1 MVPIIDTLPSTQTNS
16 AKEDGDIAQENYF
29 SSEMFQDLKN
39 QRTIFEP
46 DASRSEKSLKAN
58 QPKNFS
64 YPKKKFGKEER
75 SFLPSWYDKWAWLH
89 YDEAEDSAYCIIYII
104 YCIVYC
110 IVYYEI
116 TKLVKFSP
124 KLDSHLRKIHK
135 EEYYENEES
144 CSSKFTTLRLFSG
157 TRWTLRPGSLTNI

>member
-64 YPKKKFGKEER
+64 YPKKKFGKVFY
-75 SFLPSWYDKWAWLH
+75 FLGTKNGP
-89 YDEAEDSAYCIIYII
+89 IYTM
-104 YCIVYC
+104 
-110 IVYYEI
+110 
-116 TKLVKFSP
+116 TKLKTVYIASFVKSP
-124 KLDSHLRKIHK
+124 TI
-135 EEYYENEES
+135 
-144 CSSKFTTLRLFSG
+144 TTS
-157 TRWTLRPGSLTNI
+157 

>member
-89 YDEAEDSAYCIIYII
+89 YDEAEDSAYCIIYIALYI
-104 YCIVYC
+104 ALY
-110 IVYYEI
+110 I
-116 TKLVKFSP
+116 TKLLNWSSSP
-124 KLDSHLRKIHK
+124 LNLIHIFEK
-135 EEYYENEES
+135 STKKSITKTKKVVAAN
-144 CSSKFTTLRLFSG
+144 LQH
-157 TRWTLRPGSLTNI
+157 